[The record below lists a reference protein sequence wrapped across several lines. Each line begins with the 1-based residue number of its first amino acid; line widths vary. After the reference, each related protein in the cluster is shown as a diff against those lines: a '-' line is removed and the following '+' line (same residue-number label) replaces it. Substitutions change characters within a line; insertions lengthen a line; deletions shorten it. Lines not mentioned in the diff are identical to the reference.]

1 MRSGRLRHKV
11 TIQTASEAI
20 DSFGQAIK
28 TWSTYAQPFAS
39 VEPLNGKEFFTAN
52 ADNSEVTVRIRLRY
66 LAGLTTKM
74 RVLWDSRY
82 YNIQS
87 IIDPAE
93 RTAEMVLMC
102 SEGLNSER

>member
-11 TIQTASEAI
+11 TVQTVSEAT

-39 VEPLNGKEFFTAN
+39 VEPLNGREFFTAN
-52 ADNSEVTVRIRLRY
+52 ADSSEVTVRIRLRY
-66 LAGLTTKM
+66 LSGLTTKM
-74 RVLWDSRY
+74 RVLWDSKY
-82 YNIQS
+82 YNIES

-93 RTAEMVLMC
+93 RNAEMVLMC
-102 SEGLNSER
+102 SEALQDDR